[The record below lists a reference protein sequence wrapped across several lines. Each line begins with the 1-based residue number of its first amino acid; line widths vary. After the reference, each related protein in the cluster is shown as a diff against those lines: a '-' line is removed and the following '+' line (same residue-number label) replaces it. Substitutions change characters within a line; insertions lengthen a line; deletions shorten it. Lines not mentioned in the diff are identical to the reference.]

1 MSRITAQ
8 PDLVDRISAFGA
20 YLAHVIRGGKPAPE
34 KRWSAAYV
42 SNLVCW
48 SAVAI
53 ILVLNFVTSNW
64 RIGLNTQ
71 EIRCLEGTVFLVRN
85 RAPAEVERGQLIAYK
100 SLGLEPLLKNGTTV
114 AKLVAAVPGDRVTVN
129 AHGISINDKFWG
141 PLNEKVMAKTG
152 KSAGSVSTSYTVK
165 SGELLVLGDLPRS
178 YDGRYW
184 GTIKSSQLI
193 GPAWRLW

>member
-1 MSRITAQ
+1 MTGAAVQ
-8 PDLVDRISAFGA
+8 PDLIDRVAAAGR

-48 SAVAI
+48 SAVVM
-53 ILVLNFVTSNW
+53 ILALNYLTSSW

-85 RAPAEVERGQLIAYK
+85 KPPESVERGQLIAYR

-114 AKLVAAVPGDRVTVN
+114 AKLVAAVPGDRVVVDARGVT
-129 AHGISINDKFWG
+129 INGAFWG
-141 PLNEKVMAKTG
+141 PLNPKVMEKT
-152 KSAGSVSTSYTVK
+152 KTTLAAVTREFTVPQ
-165 SGELLVLGDLPRS
+165 GELLVLGDLPRS

-184 GTIKSSQLI
+184 GTIKTGQLI

>member
-1 MSRITAQ
+1 MSRAEAQ
-8 PDLVDRISAFGA
+8 PDLIDRISAFGG

-48 SAVAI
+48 SAVVM
-53 ILVLNFVTSNW
+53 ILGLNFITSNW

-85 RAPAEVERGQLIAYK
+85 KAPEAVERGQLIAYR
-100 SLGLEPLLKNGTTV
+100 SLGLEPLLKNNTTV
-114 AKLVAAVPGDRVTVN
+114 AKLVAAVPGDRVTVD
-129 AHGISINDKFWG
+129 ARGVSINGKFWG
-141 PLNEKVMAKTG
+141 PLNEKVMSKTG
-152 KSAGSVSTSYTVK
+152 KSIASVSKTYTVK
-165 SGELLVLGDLPRS
+165 EGELLVLGDLPRS

-184 GTIKSSQLI
+184 GTIKASQLI